1 MIWAPP
7 RRRPA
12 QRPGLGEALALE
24 LRAAFRAAGH
34 PDDFAAEDI
43 LVAVEHATAAGLL
56 PARDETAQRALLL
69 GILEDN
75 GLGDVAGR
83 LSQPLSPSPG
93 PLAEALARNSRPAD
107 ADAAGQLLRQWL
119 KLLNLNEDNAPA
131 DLLPPLARL
140 AAERARALPH
150 PVPGRS
156 VLADLSLAQALGLHD
171 CRGEWNPE
179 VIRISAAGLI
189 FRSVRIEVR
198 LSRLAEQQGGAWMPL
213 LLFPALER
221 EAVAAARALS
231 ARLAQCPENLRP
243 GYLSLG
249 LETGEE
255 SRAVFG
261 RDAAALRSEC
271 LALLHSCFS
280 DEIPEEWE
288 LRRLPSD

>member
-12 QRPGLGEALALE
+12 PRPGLGEALAVE

-56 PARDETAQRALLL
+56 SGRDDASQRSLLL

-83 LSQPLSPSPG
+83 LAQPALRLSPFDQALVLNSAP
-93 PLAEALARNSRPAD
+93 AESEATGL
-107 ADAAGQLLRQWL
+107 LLRQWL
-119 KLLNLNEDNAPA
+119 KLLNLSEENAPA

-140 AAERARALPH
+140 AAERARSLPL

-156 VLADLSLAQALGLHD
+156 SLADLSLAQALELHD

-179 VIRISAAGLI
+179 VLRLSAAGMI
-189 FRSVRIEVR
+189 FRSVRIELR

-213 LLFPALER
+213 LLLPALER
-221 EAVAAARALS
+221 EAIAAARSLS
-231 ARLAQCPENLRP
+231 SRLATCPDNLRP

-249 LETGEE
+249 LESLDD

-261 RDAAALRSEC
+261 RDAAAIRSEC
-271 LALLHSCFS
+271 LGLLHACFS
-280 DEIPEEWE
+280 DEIPDEWE
-288 LRRLPSD
+288 LRRLPAE